1 MSAAGEGAAES
12 DGATAGLRTGHAGR
26 PDHAQDIE
34 RISRAVRRFP
44 GAAVRHR
51 LGDRRPSGRAAGAAA
66 LGFGLVLRSE
76 SVALR
81 AGAAFQPALAIA
93 CRLAP

>member
-1 MSAAGEGAAES
+1 MPDIALLAILTVARPRVGLLSGAI
-12 DGATAGLRTGHAGR
+12 AGLALL
-26 PDHAQDIE
+26 
-34 RISRAVRRFP
+34 
-44 GAAVRHR
+44 AAM
-51 LGDRRPSGRAAGAAA
+51 A